1 MPGVM
6 LLTLSC
12 QRKGVVNMKVLLLL
26 TTLLMATATAP
37 GQTPCE
43 RPAPDRPLHRLLKQ
57 RDLDWGRAL
66 INRDERLL
74 NELLD
79 DDFTLTNPSGGLTNK
94 RNHIRDILEGNFVI
108 TSHEADDV
116 CVRVYGETAVVTA
129 RVKTVARNR
138 ARDLSGEFRTIRVYV
153 KRGKAWKLVAHQA
166 TRSAQPQMP

>member
-1 MPGVM
+1 MEGVE
-6 LLTLSC
+6 
-12 QRKGVVNMKVLLLL
+12 RMKALMILAV
-26 TTLLMATATAP
+26 LLMASASTF

-43 RPAPDRPLHRLLKQ
+43 RPPSDTPLQRLLKQ
-57 RDLDWGRAL
+57 RDSDWGRAL
-66 INRDERLL
+66 ISRDERLL

-116 CVRVYGETAVVTA
+116 CVRVYGDTAVVTA
-129 RVKTVARNR
+129 RVRTVARNR

-153 KRGKAWKLVAHQA
+153 KRGSSWKLVAHQA
-166 TRSAQPQMP
+166 TRSAQPQAP